1 MRILAAVDGS
11 VESEAALAAMSQHQ
25 WPEESS
31 IKLLYVLQRSKGV
44 LAKRNRSMLPP
55 DPQTTATA
63 LEEIT
68 GKLAE
73 RLGAIN
79 ISYDIVEGD
88 PKSAIVKFAGQW
100 KADLIVMGTRKKKGI
115 DALILGSVS
124 ARVLQK
130 ADCPVLIVKDGTM
143 AKHIRHGDDFNRIL
157 LASDGRETS
166 KAAFAWLAR
175 QNWSPELVYK
185 VMSVIPQDTTEVAA
199 AGDAQ
204 QAAWLLSQWSAVKD
218 KVMQGLREDARKLG
232 KGLDNQAISVDVIPG
247 NPKEKIVEIARGWRA
262 ELIVTGAEKK
272 SHLDKIF
279 QGSVS
284 QAIASKSP
292 CSVLVIKGI
301 DKNGERMTD
310 KARLRAKDSKAYAG
324 NPEKRKPEKMPDYE
338 ENQKFTI

>member
-130 ADCPVLIVKDGTM
+130 GRLPC
-143 AKHIRHGDDFNRIL
+143 FNRQRRHHGQAHQTRRRLQPHSISQRRTRDL
-157 LASDGRETS
+157 ES
-166 KAAFAWLAR
+166 AFAWLAR

-232 KGLDNQAISVDVIPG
+232 KGLDNEAISVDVIPG

-284 QAIASKSP
+284 QPSLRSR
-292 CSVLVIKGI
+292 LV
-301 DKNGERMTD
+301 RCW
-310 KARLRAKDSKAYAG
+310 
-324 NPEKRKPEKMPDYE
+324 
-338 ENQKFTI
+338 